1 MNELCFE
8 NLNFDDLIYLS
19 EKEKQSAI
27 DKTIIYSTEYNGE
40 IDYFKAADKRLSVL
54 FEKLSK
60 DNTYAELSKARKKF
74 QLLSLLKS
82 SKAKILLHRNF

>member
-27 DKTIIYSTEYNGE
+27 DKTIIYSTECQN
-40 IDYFKAADKRLSVL
+40 R
-54 FEKLSK
+54 
-60 DNTYAELSKARKKF
+60 NYAGRYKPDRERNKKS
-74 QLLSLLKS
+74 QSEYGKKTCTWIRDAIKTGICS
-82 SKAKILLHRNF
+82 DANKK